1 MYSDVHESLLE
12 LESEEDQ
19 RKREMRRLSLDY
31 FRVRQ
36 RVVRNHCKVSSYCKQ
51 IILVL
56 FALRGDV
63 KLAVEYLQRYK
74 KRYHKISCTFEEL
87 STFVENVVIE
97 VPQEEF
103 NTLLEPVSARDVK
116 AFNAAKKFAAEHAAV
131 LWVEHNNEVK
141 GVAPATENVMEKYDL
156 EYVGAV
162 RVASDMEYDK
172 RRDLRLC
179 RHRSFAWRWRQ
190 RWAVAVKAL
199 REQNNITLQER
210 QRKVL
215 IFRSENDFL
224 ERMLTPLFRAAA
236 DPKIGGRNIIS
247 MGRTIVFIDE

>member
-12 LESEEDQ
+12 LECEEDQ

-36 RVVRNHCKVSSYCKQ
+36 RVVRNHCKVSTYCKQ

-56 FALRGDV
+56 FALQGV
-63 KLAVEYLQRYK
+63 AVEYLQRYK

-97 VPQEEF
+97 VPQEEY

-210 QRKVL
+210 QRKVF
-215 IFRSENDFL
+215 IFPFG
-224 ERMLTPLFRAAA
+224 ERFFGTNA
-236 DPKIGGRNIIS
+236 DPA
-247 MGRTIVFIDE
+247 F